1 MTRRILLADL
11 GTLSIGALVLTMAAT
26 MDGGAPVP
34 TPPPNGGRVARV
46 DLGFVSAYVV
56 VRDGAAALVDTG
68 VPGSLD
74 GIEAVVRNLGVSWS
88 QVGDVVLTHQHMDH
102 VGSLDDVLGRATEAR
117 VSAGRLDVPA
127 IASSR
132 PITALDDG
140 DTVFGLQAIHTPG
153 HTPGHISLLDPVAG
167 LLIAGDALV
176 GAEGGGV
183 GGVGGPNPHYTPDMA
198 TAHESVRKLG
208 TLVFDTVVFG
218 HGEPVSGEASRH
230 VAEQGRS
237 L

>member
-26 MDGGAPVP
+26 MDGGTPVP
-34 TPPPNGGRVARV
+34 TPPAAGGGRVARV

-74 GIEAVVRNLGVSWS
+74 GIEAVVRNLGVQWS
-88 QVGDVVLTHQHMDH
+88 QVGDVVLTHQHRDH
-102 VGSLDDVLGRATEAR
+102 VGSLDDVLGRATDAR

-167 LLIAGDALV
+167 LLIAGDALA
-176 GAEGGGV
+176 GAD
-183 GGVGGPNPHYTPDMA
+183 GGVGGPDPQYTPDMA

-230 VAEQGRS
+230 VAELGRS